1 MIQKNSLRAAIL
13 LPFLLVSCV
22 SSPPEQPDDICKIF
36 KEKKSWYKAAMK
48 TEKRWKLP
56 PYVLTVSY
64 THLTLPTKRIV

>member
-1 MIQKNSLRAAIL
+1 MIQKNSLRTALL

-22 SSPPEQPDDICKIF
+22 SSQPEQPDNICEIF

-56 PYVLTVSY
+56 PLSLI
-64 THLTLPTKRIV
+64 HI